1 MERSPRRVS
10 VQQTGHAGPQHASA
24 AGSVKTVIVGDGGCG
39 KTSLLMVFVKGD
51 FPEAYVPT
59 VFDRYTASITVDNKQ
74 TEINLWDT
82 AGQEDYDRLRPLSYT
97 GANVVLI
104 CYDVTNP
111 GSFDNVL
118 TKWSPEVRHFCKGV
132 PILLVGCKTDLRKD
146 KIRLRKLRANGLE
159 PITYSQGEHTAKQI
173 RASMY
178 LECSARFQEN
188 VADIFKEAV
197 AAATS
202 AAKKRKS
209 KRRKKQGCA
218 VS

>member
-1 MERSPRRVS
+1 MEKSPRRVS

-39 KTSLLMVFVKGD
+39 KTSLLMVFAKGD
-51 FPEAYVPT
+51 FPE
-59 VFDRYTASITVDNKQ
+59 
-74 TEINLWDT
+74 
-82 AGQEDYDRLRPLSYT
+82 
-97 GANVVLI
+97 
-104 CYDVTNP
+104 
-111 GSFDNVL
+111 
-118 TKWSPEVRHFCKGV
+118 WSPEVRHFCKGV
-132 PILLVGCKTDLRKD
+132 PVLLVGCKTDLRKD

-178 LECSARFQEN
+178 LECSAKFQEN

-202 AAKKRKS
+202 TAKKRKS